1 MRLIDADKL
10 NRKDV
15 NCANTP
21 MNFIDTAP
29 TVKAIPKAD
38 YEVRLKADMVAIL
51 NKIKDEIE
59 KVFCISVVTN
69 ELRTPMEVKTE
80 ISQIIDKHIKESEG

>member
-1 MRLIDADKL
+1 MRLIDVDKL

-29 TVKAIPKAD
+29 TVEAIPKAD
-38 YEVRLKADMVAIL
+38 YEVKLKADMVAIL
-51 NKIKDEIE
+51 NQIKDEIE
-59 KVFCISVVTN
+59 KVFCMSVVTN

-80 ISQIIDKHIKESEG
+80 ILQIIDKYKTKTGE